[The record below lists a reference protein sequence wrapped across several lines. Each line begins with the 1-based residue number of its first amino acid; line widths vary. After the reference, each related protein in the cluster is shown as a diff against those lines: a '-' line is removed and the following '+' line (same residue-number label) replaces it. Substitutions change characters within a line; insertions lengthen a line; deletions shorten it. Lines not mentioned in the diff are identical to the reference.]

1 MNDIQLEYARSF
13 AEVYAII
20 NQMPEEI
27 KNKIPNVFKKFIS
40 EEKSKEYNPSIEI
53 PIDDTKL
60 MPETI
65 VIMGMIY
72 RDFLAPEDEKI
83 ELLERD
89 RVELEKYEE
98 RLKQAYSIDKMFHSR
113 EKNELAIVEYK
124 KDNIFIRI
132 KNFIKNKLN
141 FNKENKSDNR

>member
-1 MNDIQLEYARSF
+1 
-13 AEVYAII
+13 
-20 NQMPEEI
+20 
-27 KNKIPNVFKKFIS
+27 
-40 EEKSKEYNPSIEI
+40 
-53 PIDDTKL
+53 

-141 FNKENKSDNR
+141 FNKKNK

>member
-1 MNDIQLEYARSF
+1 MNDIQLKYARSF

-27 KNKIPNVFKKFIS
+27 KNKIPNAFKEFIS

-53 PIDDTKL
+53 PIDDTRL

-113 EKNELAIVEYK
+113 EKKELAIVEYK

>member
-27 KNKIPNVFKKFIS
+27 KNKIPNAFKKFIS

-53 PIDDTKL
+53 PIDDTRL

-113 EKNELAIVEYK
+113 EKKELAIVEYK

-141 FNKENKSDNR
+141 FNKKNK

>member
-1 MNDIQLEYARSF
+1 MNDIQLKYARSF

-27 KNKIPNVFKKFIS
+27 KNKIPNAFKKIIS

-53 PIDDTKL
+53 PIDDTQL

-89 RVELEKYEE
+89 RLELEKYEE

-113 EKNELAIVEYK
+113 EKKELAIVEYK

-141 FNKENKSDNR
+141 FNKKNK